1 MSEAQTTIEPT
12 TTHGKTAAAQT
23 RPPISAAQRAKLSA
37 AQFAYIAN
45 DPRWPE
51 HRRKL
56 AAAQEARRMT
66 LFQNEVEAIVTMRAK
81 GRTFSYISEEIG
93 LSPEVIRRE
102 LSTLGIDTSP
112 IKSERR
118 ARRGKG
124 FWRCFDEP

>member
-12 TTHGKTAAAQT
+12 ATHGKIATT
-23 RPPISAAQRAKLSA
+23 RTRAPISAAQRAKLSA
-37 AQFAYIAN
+37 AQFAYTAN

-66 LFQNEVEAIVTMRAK
+66 LFPNEIQAIVKMREK

-93 LSPEVIRRE
+93 VSREVIRRE
-102 LSTLGIDTSP
+102 LWALGIDTSP
-112 IKSERR
+112 VKSEHR
-118 ARRGKG
+118 APAVLNANESRS
-124 FWRCFDEP
+124 

>member
-1 MSEAQTTIEPT
+1 MSEAQTNIEPA
-12 TTHGKTAAAQT
+12 TTHGKTATTQRRA
-23 RPPISAAQRAKLSA
+23 PVSAAQRAKLSA
-37 AQFAYIAN
+37 AQFAYMAN

-93 LSPEVIRRE
+93 VSREVIRRE
-102 LSTLGIDTSP
+102 LWALGIDTSP
-112 IKSERR
+112 VKS
-118 ARRGKG
+118 
-124 FWRCFDEP
+124 DTEPQRF